1 MDLERRGEHLDKE
14 REGRK
19 EEDEHFMRYEKKKEA
34 IKKGLKG
41 KGLKIAGD
49 CERAM
54 QCRNNEEMER
64 KKNTNTVRIPSTER
78 QKKEQGEKKYMVR

>member
-19 EEDEHFMRYEKKKEA
+19 EEHEHFMRYEKNKEA

-41 KGLKIAGD
+41 KEGLKIIGD
-49 CERAM
+49 CERTM
-54 QCRNNEEMER
+54 QCRNNEEEMKG
-64 KKNTNTVRIPSTER
+64 KKD
-78 QKKEQGEKKYMVR
+78 K

>member
-19 EEDEHFMRYEKKKEA
+19 EEDKHFMRYEKKKEA
-34 IKKGLKG
+34 IKKELKG
-41 KGLKIAGD
+41 KEGLKIAGD

-54 QCRNNEEMER
+54 QCRNNEEEMER
-64 KKNTNTVRIPSTER
+64 
-78 QKKEQGEKKYMVR
+78 EKKI